1 MTAKDELRR
10 AIEDLAE
17 DEAAAL
23 LEVVDQRARLDSE
36 TATRIL
42 DGIPGAYESA
52 QLGRQQARKGQTIS
66 LDELRHDRGLS

>member
-10 AIEDLAE
+10 AIEGLTE

-23 LEVVDQRARLDSE
+23 LDVVSQRAQLDSE

-42 DGIPGAYESA
+42 DGIPGAFESA
-52 QLGRQQARKGQTIS
+52 QRGRQQAREGRAIS
-66 LDELRHDRGLS
+66 LDELIRDRGLS